1 MADLA
6 ENLRTFLLA
15 DATIAATIGTR
26 CHQGMVPQADI
37 ATLPYVW
44 FARSRRQL
52 DRTLDAAAGDP
63 ADEQWFDVECI
74 SDDLDESQDLAEA
87 VEDRLNNYRGTL
99 GTQSVQGIFLDD
111 QDDNYVPRGTMGETE
126 LHVAALAVQIY
137 L

>member
-6 ENLRTFLLA
+6 ENLRTFILA
-15 DATIAATIGTR
+15 DTPIAASIGTR
-26 CHQGMVPQADI
+26 CYQGMAPQSDI
-37 ATLPYVW
+37 ATFPFIW

-52 DRTLDAAAGDP
+52 DRTLDAAAGDA
-63 ADEQWFDVECI
+63 ADEQWFDLECI

-87 VEDRLNNYRGTL
+87 VEDRLNNYRGTV
-99 GTQSVQGIFLDD
+99 GTQTVQAIFVDD

-126 LHVAALAVQIY
+126 LHVAALSVQIF